1 MAPARPIGNVHRSV
15 LLQCGIWWPE
25 GVLTPN
31 IQPNNT
37 VPSRPGATHRCAP
50 VDDLN
55 PLYLQ
60 QWHKGGLG
68 AT

>member
-1 MAPARPIGNVHRSV
+1 MS
-15 LLQCGIWWPE
+15 E

-37 VPSRPGATHRCAP
+37 VPSRPGATHRCAR
-50 VDDLN
+50 VGDLN

-60 QWHKGGLG
+60 QWHKGELG